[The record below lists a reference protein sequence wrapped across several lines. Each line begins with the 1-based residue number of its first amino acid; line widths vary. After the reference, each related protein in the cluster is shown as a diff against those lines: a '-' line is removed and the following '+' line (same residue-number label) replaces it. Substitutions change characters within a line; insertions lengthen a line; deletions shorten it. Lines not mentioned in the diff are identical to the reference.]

1 MKSIINGKLY
11 NTETAEYIHGISN
24 GRSGNDVFYFE
35 EDLYRTKKGQFFIC
49 YDGGPMSKYGKWEG
63 QQGYGTNGIKL
74 LTEDEAK
81 TWLEENNV
89 TEKYMELF
97 EGIEEG

>member
-11 NTETAEYIHGISN
+11 NTETAEYIEGITSGHGA
-24 GRSGNDVFYFE
+24 RDVFYFE
-35 EDLYRTKKGQFFIC
+35 EELYRTKKGQFFIC
-49 YDGGPMSKYGKWEG
+49 YDGGPMSKYGEWTG
-63 QQGYGTNGIKL
+63 QQGHGASGIKL

-81 TWLEENNV
+81 QWLEENNM